1 MQEKQKHIPVLL
13 DEVINSLNLAD
24 GKVLVDGTLGLG
36 GYSEKALSSFKDIK
50 IVAFDLDQE
59 NLNLAKERLYKY
71 HQQITFVHD
80 NFANLKENLEDLGI
94 EKIDALMLDLG
105 IASTQVDIAEK
116 GFSFNKE
123 GDLDMRFD
131 KNQHLTA
138 KDIVNNYDLNALV
151 RIFREFG
158 EERSAFKIA
167 KEIVDRRKIQKFEN
181 TKDLA
186 ELIEKVKGVR
196 KGKIHPATQVFQ
208 ALRIAVNQE
217 LDNLQKILEDSV
229 DFLGSKARVAVVSY
243 HSLEDKIVKDFYR
256 ENSREFVN
264 LPNELTTTYLTPK
277 FRIITK
283 KPISPGKDEVNFNPR
298 ARSAKLRVVE
308 KI

>member
-24 GKVLVDGTLGLG
+24 GKILVDGTLGLG
-36 GYSEKALSSFKDIK
+36 GYSEKALSSFKGIK

-71 HQQITFVHD
+71 HQQITFIHD

-123 GDLDMRFD
+123 GYLDMRFD
-131 KNQHLTA
+131 KSQHLTA

-151 RIFREFG
+151 KIFREFG
-158 EERSAFKIA
+158 EEKSAFKIA
-167 KEIVDRRKIQKFEN
+167 KEIVNRRKIQKFEN
-181 TKDLA
+181 TKELA
-186 ELIEKVKGVR
+186 ELIEKVKGVS

-217 LDNLQKILEDSV
+217 LDNLKKILEDSV
-229 DFLGSKARVAVVSY
+229 DFLGPKARVAVVSY

-264 LPNELTTTYLTPK
+264 LPNELTTTYLIPK
-277 FRIITK
+277 FRVITK
-283 KPISPGKDEVNFNPR
+283 KPISPSKDEVNFNPR